1 MFNYSFQ
8 SPMLITEYLQFP
20 GYVQLEYELFTSYE
34 SIELVD
40 IYNMFTDPN
49 IDRPEK
55 LINIKNLLNKVQETS
70 NIVKRKII
78 ILTVF
83 SILNTPFGY
92 SLLQENYKFR
102 QVVFYKY
109 DKFMSEEQTD
119 QIFIEYLKT
128 VKI

>member
-1 MFNYSFQ
+1 
-8 SPMLITEYLQFP
+8 MLITEYLQFQ

-40 IYNMFTDPN
+40 VCNTFTDPN
-49 IDRPEK
+49 INRSEK
-55 LINIKNLLNKVQETS
+55 IQNIKKLLEKVQETS

-92 SLLQENYKFR
+92 SLLQENEKYR
-102 QVVFYKY
+102 QVVFNKY
-109 DKFMSEEQTD
+109 EKFIQEEQTD
-119 QIFIEYLKT
+119 QLFIEYLT
-128 VKI
+128 PMRI

>member
-1 MFNYSFQ
+1 MS
-8 SPMLITEYLQFP
+8 ITEYLQFS

-40 IYNMFTDPN
+40 ICNIFTDPN
-49 IDRPEK
+49 INRSEK
-55 LINIKNLLNKVQETS
+55 IQNIKNLLNKVQETS